1 MSTTL
6 GGRCSVTHTLF
17 LVGCGGSTA
26 APDTHRVSAKNYDS
40 SCASVADCV
49 PFFEGTLGC
58 CGLGTTCPNAA
69 ISAAALPKYTSDA
82 QRASTCMVPS
92 SCPIGIKC
100 ASGRITCTAGVCALE
115 MPSFDAAP
123 NHDIEAKSYDR
134 TCASVADCMA
144 IIEGTAGCCGFG
156 IACPNAAINVGA
168 LAQYV
173 SDVERAT
180 ACDVPPP
187 CLSPAPET
195 CSGRIA
201 CAAGS
206 CALDVTPAD
215 AATSD

>member
-1 MSTTL
+1 MPSSRLCAALALTL
-6 GGRCSVTHTLF
+6 AGCGAALALSLA
-17 LVGCGGSTA
+17 GCGGA
-26 APDTHRVSAKNYDS
+26 APPPNHDIRAKNYDRK
-40 SCASVADCV
+40 CATVADC
-49 PFFEGTLGC
+49 L
-58 CGLGTTCPNAA
+58 
-69 ISAAALPKYTSDA
+69 
-82 QRASTCMVPS
+82 
-92 SCPIGIKC
+92 
-100 ASGRITCTAGVCALE
+100 
-115 MPSFDAAP
+115 
-123 NHDIEAKSYDR
+123 
-134 TCASVADCMA
+134 A

-156 IACPNAAINVGA
+156 IACPNAVISQSA